1 MEGIVQEL
9 WSPAK
14 INVNLRKKIVTNL
27 NAIGRNGFKVNVLKH
42 VVLASLLENVNV
54 QKSINVSDRLLNQS
68 NVAQNAKV
76 KSKIP
81 GANGQ
86 IGQIVQNHVQP
97 MEKEVIQLEHENVM
111 EHVTK
116 EHREWSGLVIRK
128 NRVRSKVEM
137 DSGQVGVTGVLALV
151 RVKKLLRIDGEI
163 ANLVGINAMDKIK
176 KLFLVKCITVMEI
189 TQITKII
196 IGKISLGHG
205 QIGQIGRIV
214 LKRADP
220 DLFIDPEL
228 AIENRKDAKISLAE
242 R

>member
-1 MEGIVQEL
+1 
-9 WSPAK
+9 
-14 INVNLRKKIVTNL
+14 
-27 NAIGRNGFKVNVLKH
+27 
-42 VVLASLLENVNV
+42 
-54 QKSINVSDRLLNQS
+54 
-68 NVAQNAKV
+68 
-76 KSKIP
+76 
-81 GANGQ
+81 
-86 IGQIVQNHVQP
+86 
-97 MEKEVIQLEHENVM
+97 MEKEVLKLEHENVM

-189 TQITKII
+189 TPKIT

-205 QIGQIGRIV
+205 QIGQIGRVV

>member
-1 MEGIVQEL
+1 
-9 WSPAK
+9 
-14 INVNLRKKIVTNL
+14 
-27 NAIGRNGFKVNVLKH
+27 
-42 VVLASLLENVNV
+42 
-54 QKSINVSDRLLNQS
+54 
-68 NVAQNAKV
+68 
-76 KSKIP
+76 
-81 GANGQ
+81 
-86 IGQIVQNHVQP
+86 

-111 EHVTK
+111 EHVPK
-116 EHREWSGLVIRK
+116 EHREWSGPVIRK
-128 NRVRSKVEM
+128 NRVQHKVERM

-205 QIGQIGRIV
+205 QIGQIGQVV